1 MSSEQVPGASAQND
15 QEATGNWKL
24 ETGNSRQSRAD
35 ALLKEIQ
42 KEEGRS
48 GRLKIF
54 LGYSPGVGKTYSML
68 EEAHLLKRRG
78 DDVVV
83 GVVETHKRAETAEL
97 LKGLELIPCKSAD
110 YKGIRLEEFDLDAV
124 LARKPSGVLVDELAH
139 SNAPWSRHPK
149 RFQDVE
155 ELLAAGIDVYTTVN
169 VQHFESQNDI
179 IAKITGIRMQE
190 TVPDDLLDRA
200 DEVQVIDIPLE
211 ELFERLREGKVYI
224 PEQAK
229 QAMAGFFQRGNLVAL
244 REITLSVAAR
254 KMDSELLNYM
264 RAKAISSTWPAAGRL
279 MVCIGPTPTASQLV
293 RKAYRIAKDTNAEWF
308 AVYVAAPS
316 AAELS
321 PEQKTWLA
329 DAFNLAEEFGAHATT
344 LSGHDVVPG
353 LVRFARENNVSSILI
368 GKPRRSLL
376 EAVLRRSPVYQLMR
390 NQADFDLYLLAPT
403 VGEGGVQGS
412 KGSRVQAQTPE
423 PQNPWPLLRGYL
435 LTLPVLALA
444 TGLNLLLEHYVNP
457 VSLYSV
463 YLVAVILVAL
473 RYGTGPSVMA
483 SILSLLTFDFLFVE
497 PRLTLAMARPGDI
510 VSAIVFLLASIV
522 IGQLIRVTRR
532 QYAALQVRAE
542 RISLLE
548 EMSKELLSLP
558 PLELLIGNMAGQAGD
573 IHDSVTVLRT
583 TVLDDVGQTT
593 VRNLSKAVS
602 DPIVVLFGGSAAG
615 LRIWAKS
622 QPDLALSPEETAVA
636 EWTFGHGQPAGAG
649 TETLASVGF
658 FFIPMKSREQ
668 TIGVIGVKGDYQS
681 LLPEQR
687 HLIGAIANL
696 ASLSVARWVS
706 A

>member
-1 MSSEQVPGASAQND
+1 MNADIRPSP
-15 QEATGNWKL
+15 
-24 ETGNSRQSRAD
+24 D

-42 KEEGRS
+42 KEEGKS

-83 GVVETHKRAETAEL
+83 GVAETHKRAETAEL
-97 LKGLELIPCKSAD
+97 LKDLEVMPCKSAD
-110 YKGIRLEEFDLDAV
+110 YKGITLEEFDLDAV
-124 LARKPSGVLVDELAH
+124 LVRKPSVVLVDELAH
-139 SNAPWSRHPK
+139 TNAPWSRHPK
-149 RFQDVE
+149 RYQDVE

-169 VQHFESQNDI
+169 VQHFESQNDV
-179 IAKITGIRMQE
+179 IAKITGIRMHE

-279 MVCIGPTPTASQLV
+279 MVCIGPTPYASQLV

-308 AVYVAAPS
+308 AVYVSAPS

-344 LSGHDVVPG
+344 LSGFDIVPG

-368 GKPRRSLL
+368 GKPRRSLFGS
-376 EAVLRRSPVYQLMR
+376 AFNRSPIYRLMR
-390 NQADFDLYLLAPT
+390 DQTDFDLYLLAPT
-403 VGEGGVQGS
+403 IEEKAAPVRKAPRRRSGFS
-412 KGSRVQAQTPE
+412 A
-423 PQNPWPLLRGYL
+423 RGYL
-435 LTLPVLALA
+435 LALPVLALA

-457 VSLYSV
+457 VALYSV
-463 YLVAVILVAL
+463 YLVAVILIAL
-473 RYGTGPSVMA
+473 RFGTGPSVLA
-483 SILSLLTFDFLFVE
+483 SVLSLLAYDFFFTQ
-497 PRLTLAMARPGDI
+497 PRLTFVIVHPGDMLG
-510 VSAIVFLLASIV
+510 ALVFFLASIV
-522 IGQLIRVTRR
+522 VGQLIKVTQR
-532 QYAALQVRAE
+532 QFTALQLRAE
-542 RISLLE
+542 RISQLE
-548 EMSKELLSLP
+548 EMSRDLLALP
-558 PLELLIGNMAGQAGD
+558 PLEQLISGFVGQGSD
-573 IHDSVTVLRT
+573 VWDSVSVLRT

-593 VRNLSKAVS
+593 VRHLAKTVS
-602 DPIVVLFGGSAAG
+602 DPVVVLFKTKESG
-615 LRIWAKS
+615 LKVWARS
-622 QPDLALSPEETAVA
+622 EPELTLTPEETAVA
-636 EWTFGHGQPAGAG
+636 EWTLLHGEPAGAG
-649 TETLASVGF
+649 TETLASVAF
-658 FFIPMKSREQ
+658 FFIPMKTREQ
-668 TIGVIGVKGDYQS
+668 TIGVIGVRGDYQA

-696 ASLSVARWVS
+696 ASLSVSRWVN

>member
-1 MSSEQVPGASAQND
+1 MTDNRPSP
-15 QEATGNWKL
+15 
-24 ETGNSRQSRAD
+24 D

-42 KEEGRS
+42 KEEGKA
-48 GRLKIF
+48 GRLKVF

-97 LKGLELIPCKSAD
+97 LKDLEVIPYKSAD
-110 YKGIRLEEFDLDAV
+110 YKGITLAEFDLDAV
-124 LARKPSGVLVDELAH
+124 LARKPSVVLVDELAH
-139 SNAPWSRHPK
+139 TNAPWSRHPK

-155 ELLAAGIDVYTTVN
+155 ELLAAGIDVLTTVN
-169 VQHFESQNDI
+169 VQHFESQNDV
-179 IAKITGIRMQE
+179 IAKIAGIRMQE

-200 DEVQVIDIPLE
+200 DEVQVVDIPLE

-229 QAMAGFFQRGNLVAL
+229 QAMTGFFQRGNLVAL

-264 RAKAISSTWPAAGRL
+264 RAKAISSSWPAAGRL
-279 MVCIGPTPTASQLV
+279 MVCIGPTPTAGQLV

-316 AAELS
+316 ATELS
-321 PEQKTWLA
+321 SEQKTWLA

-344 LSGHDVVPG
+344 LSGFDIVPG
-353 LVRFARENNVSSILI
+353 LLRFARENNVSSILI
-368 GKPRRSLL
+368 GKPKRSLL
-376 EAVLRRSPVYQLMR
+376 QAMFIRSPIYRLMR
-390 NQADFDLYLLAPT
+390 EQTDYDLYLLAPT
-403 VGEGGVQGS
+403 VEEKTSSSSVP
-412 KGSRVQAQTPE
+412 R
-423 PQNPWPLLRGYL
+423 PLSPVPRPALSIRGYL
-435 LTLPVLALA
+435 LTLPVLAVA
-444 TGLNLLLEHYVNP
+444 TGLNLLLEQYVNP

-473 RYGTGPSVMA
+473 RWGTGPSVLA
-483 SILSLLTFDFLFVE
+483 SVLSLLTFDFLFVA
-497 PRLTLAMARPGDI
+497 PRFTLAMARPGDV
-510 VSAIVFLLASIV
+510 VSALVFFLASIV
-522 IGQLIRVTRR
+522 IGQLLRITRR
-532 QYAALQVRAE
+532 QYEALQVRAE
-542 RISLLE
+542 RISVLE
-548 EMSKELLSLP
+548 EMSKELLALP

-573 IHDSVTVLRT
+573 IRDSVSVLRT

-593 VRNLSKAVS
+593 VRNLSKAVT
-602 DPIVVLFGGSAAG
+602 DPIVILFGSSAAG
-615 LRIWAKS
+615 LRIWARS
-622 QPDLALSPEETAVA
+622 QPDLALTPEETAVA
-636 EWTFGHGQPAGAG
+636 EWTFEHGEPAGSG
-649 TETLASVGF
+649 TETLASIGF
-658 FFIPMKSREQ
+658 YFIPMKSREQ

>member
-1 MSSEQVPGASAQND
+1 MSSEQVPGATDRDEQK
-15 QEATGNWKL
+15 ATGNWKL
-24 ETGNSRQSRAD
+24 ETGDSRQGRAD

-42 KEEGRS
+42 KEEGKP

-97 LKGLELIPCKSAD
+97 LKDLELIPCKSTD
-110 YKGIRLEEFDLDAV
+110 YKGITLGEFDLDAV

-139 SNAPWSRHPK
+139 SNAPGSRHPK
-149 RFQDVE
+149 RYQDVE
-155 ELLAAGIDVYTTVN
+155 ELLAAGIDVYTTIN

-200 DEVQVIDIPLE
+200 DEVQVVDIPLE

-229 QAMAGFFQRGNLVAL
+229 QAMSGFFQRGNLVAL

-264 RAKAISSTWPAAGRL
+264 RAKAINSTWPAAGRL

-308 AVYVAAPS
+308 AVYVSTPS
-316 AAELS
+316 ATELS
-321 PEQKTWLA
+321 AQQKTWLA

-344 LSGHDVVPG
+344 LSGFDVVPG
-353 LVRFARENNVSSILI
+353 LLRFASENNVSSILI

-376 EAVLRRSPVYQLMR
+376 EALLNRSPIYRLMR
-390 NQADFDLYLLAPT
+390 AQTDFDLYLLAPT
-403 VGEGGVQGS
+403 VEEKASSSSVPRPPS
-412 KGSRVQAQTPE
+412 PVPRPALNV
-423 PQNPWPLLRGYL
+423 RGYL
-435 LTLPVLALA
+435 MTLPVLALA

-457 VSLYSV
+457 VALYSV

-473 RYGTGPSVMA
+473 RLGTGPSVLA
-483 SILSLLTFDFLFVE
+483 SVLSLLAYDFLFTE
-497 PRLTLAMARPGDI
+497 PRLTFVIVHPGDMLG
-510 VSAIVFLLASIV
+510 ALVFFLASIV
-522 IGQLIRVTRR
+522 VGQLIKVTQR
-532 QYAALQVRAE
+532 QFTALQLRAE
-542 RISLLE
+542 RISQLE
-548 EMSKELLSLP
+548 EMSRELLALP
-558 PLELLIGNMAGQAGD
+558 PLEQLISGFTGQSAD
-573 IHDSVTVLRT
+573 VWDSVSVLRT

-593 VRNLSKAVS
+593 VRHLAKAVS
-602 DPIVVLFGGSAAG
+602 DPVLVLFKTRESG
-615 LRIWAKS
+615 LKVWARS
-622 QPDLALSPEETAVA
+622 EPELTLTSEETAVA
-636 EWTFGHGQPAGAG
+636 EWTLLHGEPAGAG

-658 FFIPMKSREQ
+658 FFIPMKIREQ
-668 TIGVIGVKGDYQS
+668 TLGVIGVRGDFGS

>member
-1 MSSEQVPGASAQND
+1 MTDHTENRPSP
-15 QEATGNWKL
+15 
-24 ETGNSRQSRAD
+24 D
-35 ALLKEIQ
+35 ALLKEVQ
-42 KEEGRS
+42 KEEGKS

-68 EEAHLLKRRG
+68 EAAHLLKRRG

-83 GVVETHKRAETAEL
+83 GVVETHRRPETAEL
-97 LKGLELIPCKSAD
+97 LTDLEVIPCKSAD
-110 YKGIRLEEFDLDAV
+110 YKGITLEEFDLDAV
-124 LARKPSGVLVDELAH
+124 LARKPSVVLVDELAH

-169 VQHFESQNDI
+169 VQHFESQNDV

-200 DEVQVIDIPLE
+200 DEVQVVDIPLE

-224 PEQAK
+224 PEQAR
-229 QAMAGFFQRGNLVAL
+229 QAMSGFFQRGNLVAL

-308 AVYVAAPS
+308 AVYVSTPS
-316 AAELS
+316 AAALS
-321 PEQKTWLA
+321 SQQKTWLA

-344 LSGHDVVPG
+344 LSGFDVVPG

-368 GKPRRSLL
+368 GKPRRSII

-403 VGEGGVQGS
+403 VEE
-412 KGSRVQAQTPE
+412 KATPFR
-423 PQNPWPLLRGYL
+423 PATTRRPSFNFRGYL

-444 TGLNLLLEHYVNP
+444 TGLNLLLQRYVNP
-457 VSLYSV
+457 VALYSV

-473 RYGTGPSVMA
+473 RLGTGPSVLA
-483 SILSLLTFDFLFVE
+483 SVLSLLAYDFLFVE
-497 PRLTLAMARPGDI
+497 PKLTFVIVNPGDMLG
-510 VSAIVFLLASIV
+510 ALVFFVASIV
-522 IGQLIRVTRR
+522 VGQLIKVTQR
-532 QYAALQVRAE
+532 QFTALQLRSE
-542 RISLLE
+542 RISQLE
-548 EMSKELLSLP
+548 EMSRELLALP
-558 PLELLIGNMAGQAGD
+558 PLEQLISGFAGQSSDAW
-573 IHDSVTVLRT
+573 DSVSVLRT

-593 VRNLSKAVS
+593 VRHLAKAVT
-602 DPIVVLFGGSAAG
+602 DPIVVLFKTRDSG
-615 LRIWAKS
+615 LKLWARS
-622 QPDLALSPEETAVA
+622 EPDLTLTPEETAVA
-636 EWTFGHGQPAGAG
+636 EWTLLHGQPAGAG

-658 FFIPMKSREQ
+658 FFIPMKTREQ
-668 TIGVIGVKGDYQS
+668 TIGVIGVKGDYQT

-706 A
+706 AQPEPSDPNRLAL

>member
-1 MSSEQVPGASAQND
+1 
-15 QEATGNWKL
+15 
-24 ETGNSRQSRAD
+24 
-35 ALLKEIQ
+35 
-42 KEEGRS
+42 
-48 GRLKIF
+48 
-54 LGYSPGVGKTYSML
+54 
-68 EEAHLLKRRG
+68 
-78 DDVVV
+78 
-83 GVVETHKRAETAEL
+83 
-97 LKGLELIPCKSAD
+97 
-110 YKGIRLEEFDLDAV
+110 
-124 LARKPSGVLVDELAH
+124 
-139 SNAPWSRHPK
+139 
-149 RFQDVE
+149 
-155 ELLAAGIDVYTTVN
+155 
-169 VQHFESQNDI
+169 
-179 IAKITGIRMQE
+179 
-190 TVPDDLLDRA
+190 
-200 DEVQVIDIPLE
+200 
-211 ELFERLREGKVYI
+211 
-224 PEQAK
+224 
-229 QAMAGFFQRGNLVAL
+229 
-244 REITLSVAAR
+244 
-254 KMDSELLNYM
+254 
-264 RAKAISSTWPAAGRL
+264 

-308 AVYVAAPS
+308 AVYVSAPS

-344 LSGHDVVPG
+344 LSGYDVVPG

-368 GKPRRSLL
+368 GKPRRSLI

-403 VGEGGVQGS
+403 VEEKAAPVQTAS
-412 KGSRVQAQTPE
+412 PPRSDF
-423 PQNPWPLLRGYL
+423 NIRGYL
-435 LTLPVLALA
+435 LTLPVLVLA

-473 RYGTGPSVMA
+473 RWGTGPSVMA
-483 SILSLLTFDFLFVE
+483 SVLSLLSFDFLFVE

-510 VSAIVFLLASIV
+510 VSALVFLLASIV

-548 EMSKELLSLP
+548 EMSKELLALP

-573 IHDSVTVLRT
+573 VRDSITVLRT

-593 VRNLSKAVS
+593 VRNLSKAVA
-602 DPIVVLFGGSAAG
+602 DPIVILFGSSAAG
-615 LRIWAKS
+615 LRIWARS
-622 QPDLALSPEETAVA
+622 QPDLALTPEETAVA

-668 TIGVIGVKGDYQS
+668 TIGVIGVKGDFQS

>member
-1 MSSEQVPGASAQND
+1 MTDTRPSP
-15 QEATGNWKL
+15 
-24 ETGNSRQSRAD
+24 D
-35 ALLKEIQ
+35 ALLKEVQ
-42 KEEGRS
+42 KEEGKH

-83 GVVETHKRAETAEL
+83 GVVETHKRAETEEL
-97 LKGLELIPCKSAD
+97 LHDIEEIPCKSAD
-110 YKGIRLEEFDLDAV
+110 YKGITLDEFDLDAV
-124 LARKPSGVLVDELAH
+124 LARKPSVVLVDELAH

-149 RFQDVE
+149 RYQDVE
-155 ELLAAGIDVYTTVN
+155 ELLAAGIDVYTAVN
-169 VQHFESQNDI
+169 VQHFESQNDV

-200 DEVQVIDIPLE
+200 DEVQVVDIPLE

-308 AVYVAAPS
+308 AVYVVAPS
-316 AAELS
+316 ATELS
-321 PEQKTWLA
+321 PQQKTWLA

-344 LSGHDVVPG
+344 LSGFDVVPG
-353 LVRFARENNVSSILI
+353 LLRFARENNVASILI
-368 GKPRRSLL
+368 GKPRRSLIQ
-376 EAVLRRSPVYQLMR
+376 AMFIRSPIYRLMR
-390 NQADFDLYLLAPT
+390 DQTDFDLYLLAPT
-403 VGEGGVQGS
+403 VEEKSPSSSGP
-412 KGSRVQAQTPE
+412 R
-423 PQNPWPLLRGYL
+423 PLSPVPRPPLNLRGYL
-435 LTLPVLALA
+435 MTLPVLALV
-444 TGLNLLLEHYVNP
+444 TGLNLLLEQYVNP

-473 RYGTGPSVMA
+473 RWGTGPSVFA
-483 SILSLLTFDFLFVE
+483 SVLSLLTFDFLFVQ
-497 PRLTLAMARPGDI
+497 PKLTLVMGRPGD
-510 VSAIVFLLASIV
+510 VFSAIVFLLAAIV
-522 IGQLIRVTRR
+522 IGQLIGITRR
-532 QYAALQVRAE
+532 QYEALQVRAE

-548 EMSKELLSLP
+548 EMSKELLALP
-558 PLELLIGNMAGQAGD
+558 PLELLIGNMAGQTGD
-573 IHDSVTVLRT
+573 VHDSVSVLRT

-593 VRNLSKAVS
+593 VRNLSKAVT
-602 DPIVVLFGGSAAG
+602 DPILVLFGSSAAG
-615 LRIWAKS
+615 LRIWARS
-622 QPDLALSPEETAVA
+622 QPDLTLTPEETAVA
-636 EWTFGHGQPAGAG
+636 EWTFGHGEPAGAG

-658 FFIPMKSREQ
+658 YFIPMKSREQ
-668 TIGVIGVKGDYQS
+668 TIGVIGVRGHYGN

-696 ASLSVARWVS
+696 ASLSVSRWVS

>member
-1 MSSEQVPGASAQND
+1 MAENLDSELRPNP
-15 QEATGNWKL
+15 
-24 ETGNSRQSRAD
+24 D

-42 KEEGRS
+42 KEEGKS

-78 DDVVV
+78 DDVVA

-97 LKGLELIPCKSAD
+97 LTDIEVIPAKSAD

-124 LARKPSGVLVDELAH
+124 LARKPTVVLVDELAH

-200 DEVQVIDIPLE
+200 DEVQVVDIPLE

-244 REITLSVAAR
+244 REITLGVAAR

-279 MVCIGPTPTASQLV
+279 MVCIGPTPTANQLV
-293 RKAYRIAKDTNAEWF
+293 RKAYRIAKDTNTEWF

-344 LSGHDVVPG
+344 LSGYDIVPG

-403 VGEGGVQGS
+403 VEE
-412 KGSRVQAQTPE
+412 KTAPAQTVP
-423 PQNPWPLLRGYL
+423 PRRSDFNIRGYL

-473 RYGTGPSVMA
+473 RYGTGPSVLA
-483 SILSLLTFDFLFVE
+483 SVLSLVAFNVLFVE
-497 PRLTLAMARPGDI
+497 PKLSLVMARPGDI
-510 VSAIVFLLASIV
+510 VSALVFFLASIV
-522 IGQLIRVTRR
+522 IGQLLRVTRR
-532 QYAALQVRAE
+532 QYEALQVRAE

-573 IHDSVTVLRT
+573 VRDSVTVLRT

-593 VRNLSKAVS
+593 VRNLSKAGS
-602 DPIVVLFGGSAAG
+602 DPIVILFGSSAPA

-636 EWTFGHGQPAGAG
+636 EWTFGHGEPAGAG

-668 TIGVIGVKGDYQS
+668 TIGVIGVKGNYET

>member
-1 MSSEQVPGASAQND
+1 MNADNRPSP
-15 QEATGNWKL
+15 
-24 ETGNSRQSRAD
+24 D
-35 ALLKEIQ
+35 ALLKEVQ
-42 KEEGRS
+42 KEEGKS

-83 GVVETHKRAETAEL
+83 GVVETHRRPETTEL
-97 LKGLELIPCKSAD
+97 LTDLEVIPCKSAD
-110 YKGIRLEEFDLDAV
+110 YKGITLEEFDLDAV
-124 LARKPSGVLVDELAH
+124 LARKPSVVLVDELAH
-139 SNAPWSRHPK
+139 TNAPGSRHPK

-200 DEVQVIDIPLE
+200 DEVQVVDIPLE

-344 LSGHDVVPG
+344 LSGYDVVPG

-368 GKPRRSLL
+368 GKPRRSMI

-403 VGEGGVQGS
+403 VEEKAAPARTAPPRRS
-412 KGSRVQAQTPE
+412 DF
-423 PQNPWPLLRGYL
+423 NIRGYL

-473 RYGTGPSVMA
+473 RYGTGPSVVA
-483 SILSLLTFDFLFVE
+483 SVLSLLSFDFLFVE

-510 VSAIVFLLASIV
+510 VSALVFLLASIV

-573 IHDSVTVLRT
+573 VRDSITVLRT

-593 VRNLSKAVS
+593 VRNLSKAVT
-602 DPIVVLFGGSAAG
+602 DPIVILFGNSAAG
-615 LRIWAKS
+615 LRIWARS
-622 QPDLALSPEETAVA
+622 QPDLALTPEETAVA

-649 TETLASVGF
+649 TETLASIGF

-668 TIGVIGVKGDYQS
+668 TIGVIGVKGDFQS

>member
-1 MSSEQVPGASAQND
+1 MND
-15 QEATGNWKL
+15 DARP
-24 ETGNSRQSRAD
+24 SPD
-35 ALLKEIQ
+35 ALLKEVE
-42 KEEGRS
+42 KEEGKS

-68 EEAHLLKRRG
+68 EAAHLLKRRG

-83 GVVETHKRAETAEL
+83 GVVETHRRPETAEL
-97 LKGLELIPCKSAD
+97 LTDLEVIPCKSAD
-110 YKGIRLEEFDLDAV
+110 YKGITLEEFDLDAV
-124 LARKPSGVLVDELAH
+124 LARKPSVVLVDELAH

-279 MVCIGPTPTASQLV
+279 MVCIGPTPYASQLV

-308 AVYVAAPS
+308 AVYVSTPS

-321 PEQKTWLA
+321 SQQKTWLA

-344 LSGHDVVPG
+344 LSGFDVVPG

-368 GKPRRSLL
+368 GKPRRSII

-403 VGEGGVQGS
+403 VEEKSAPVRTAPRRRPS
-412 KGSRVQAQTPE
+412 LNV
-423 PQNPWPLLRGYL
+423 RGYL
-435 LTLPVLALA
+435 MTLPVLALA
-444 TGLNLLLEHYVNP
+444 TGLNLLLQRYVNP
-457 VSLYSV
+457 VALYSV

-473 RYGTGPSVMA
+473 RYGTGPSVLA
-483 SILSLLTFDFLFVE
+483 SVLSLLAYDFFFIEPTLTFV
-497 PRLTLAMARPGDI
+497 MVNPGDI
-510 VSAIVFLLASIV
+510 LGALVFFVASIV
-522 IGQLIRVTRR
+522 VGQLIKVTQR
-532 QYAALQVRAE
+532 QFTALQVRAE
-542 RISLLE
+542 RISQLE
-548 EMSKELLSLP
+548 EMSRELLALP
-558 PLELLIGNMAGQAGD
+558 PLEQLISGFGAQTTD
-573 IHDSVTVLRT
+573 IWDSVSVLRT

-593 VRNLSKAVS
+593 VRHLAKTVS
-602 DPIVVLFGGSAAG
+602 DPVVVLFKTKEPG
-615 LRIWAKS
+615 LKVWARS
-622 QPDLALSPEETAVA
+622 EPDLALTPEETAVA
-636 EWTFGHGQPAGAG
+636 EWTLLHGEPAGAG

-658 FFIPMKSREQ
+658 FFIPMKTREQ

>member
-1 MSSEQVPGASAQND
+1 MIENRPSP
-15 QEATGNWKL
+15 
-24 ETGNSRQSRAD
+24 D
-35 ALLKEIQ
+35 ALLKEVE
-42 KEEGRS
+42 KEEGKS

-68 EEAHLLKRRG
+68 EQAHLLKRRG

-97 LKGLELIPCKSAD
+97 LTDLEVMPCKSAD
-110 YKGIRLEEFDLDAV
+110 YKGITLEEFDLDAV
-124 LARKPSGVLVDELAH
+124 LARKPSVVLVDELAH

-149 RFQDVE
+149 RYQDVE

-229 QAMAGFFQRGNLVAL
+229 QAMTGFFQRGNLVAL

-279 MVCIGPTPTASQLV
+279 MVCIGPTPYASQLV

-308 AVYVAAPS
+308 AVYVAAPNAAGLS
-316 AAELS
+316 AQ
-321 PEQKTWLA
+321 QKTWLA
-329 DAFNLAEEFGAHATT
+329 DAFNLAEEFGAHPAT
-344 LSGHDVVPG
+344 LSGYDVVPG

-368 GKPRRSLL
+368 GKPGRSII

-412 KGSRVQAQTPE
+412 EGSRVQARTPG
-423 PQNPWPLLRGYL
+423 PQNPWTHLRGYVM
-435 LTLPVLALA
+435 TLPVLALA

-457 VSLYSV
+457 VALYSI

-473 RYGTGPSVMA
+473 RFGTGPSVMA
-483 SILSLLTFDFLFVE
+483 SILSLLAYDFFFTEPKLTFVIVH
-497 PRLTLAMARPGDI
+497 PGDLLG
-510 VSAIVFLLASIV
+510 ALVFFLASIV
-522 IGQLIRVTRR
+522 VGQLIKVTRR
-532 QYAALQVRAE
+532 QFTALQLRAE
-542 RISLLE
+542 RISQLE
-548 EMSKELLSLP
+548 EMSRDLLALP
-558 PLELLIGNMAGQAGD
+558 PLEQLIGGFVGQVGEVGD
-573 IHDSVTVLRT
+573 SLSVLRT

-593 VRNLSKAVS
+593 VRHLAKTVS
-602 DPIVVLFGGSAAG
+602 DPVVVLFKTKESG
-615 LRIWAKS
+615 LRVWARS
-622 QPDLALSPEETAVA
+622 EPELTLTPEETAVA
-636 EWTFGHGQPAGAG
+636 EWTLLHGEPAGAG

-658 FFIPMKSREQ
+658 FFIPMKTREQ
-668 TIGVIGVKGDYQS
+668 TIGVIGVRGDYGN

>member
-1 MSSEQVPGASAQND
+1 MTDIRPSP
-15 QEATGNWKL
+15 
-24 ETGNSRQSRAD
+24 D

-42 KEEGRS
+42 KEEGKP

-54 LGYSPGVGKTYSML
+54 LGYSPGVGKTYTML

-83 GVVETHKRAETAEL
+83 GVVETHKRAETEEL
-97 LKGLELIPCKSAD
+97 LKDLEVIRCKSAD
-110 YKGIRLEEFDLDAV
+110 YKGITLDEFDLDAV
-124 LARKPSGVLVDELAH
+124 LARRPSVVLVDELAH
-139 SNAPWSRHPK
+139 TNAPWSRHPK
-149 RFQDVE
+149 RYQDVE
-155 ELLAAGIDVYTTVN
+155 ELLTAGIDVYTTVN
-169 VQHFESQNDI
+169 VQHFESQNDV

-279 MVCIGPTPTASQLV
+279 MVCIGPTPYASQLV

-308 AVYVAAPS
+308 AVYVSAPS
-316 AAELS
+316 AAGLS
-321 PEQKTWLA
+321 PQQKTWLA

-344 LSGHDVVPG
+344 LSGFDIVPG

-376 EAVLRRSPVYQLMR
+376 QAAFSRSPTYRLMR
-390 NQADFDLYLLAPT
+390 DQTDFDLYLLAPT
-403 VGEGGVQGS
+403 VEEKTAPVRPA
-412 KGSRVQAQTPE
+412 SRPRSGFNV
-423 PQNPWPLLRGYL
+423 RGHL
-435 LTLPVLALA
+435 FTLPVLALA

-473 RYGTGPSVMA
+473 RWGTGPSVLA
-483 SILSLLTFDFLFVE
+483 SVLSLLSFDFLFVE
-497 PRLTLAMARPGDI
+497 PKLTLVMARPGDI
-510 VSAIVFLLASIV
+510 VSALVFLLASIV
-522 IGQLIRVTRR
+522 IGQLIRITRR
-532 QYAALQVRAE
+532 QYEALQVRAE

-548 EMSKELLSLP
+548 EMSKDLLALP
-558 PLELLIGNMAGQAGD
+558 PLEQLISGFAGQGAD
-573 IHDSVTVLRT
+573 MWDSVSVLRT

-593 VRNLSKAVS
+593 VRHLAKTVS
-602 DPIVVLFGGSAAG
+602 DPVVVLFRTKESG
-615 LRIWAKS
+615 LKVWARS
-622 QPDLALSPEETAVA
+622 EPELVLTPEETAVA
-636 EWTFGHGQPAGAG
+636 EWTLLHGEPAGAG
-649 TETLASVGF
+649 TETLASVGL
-658 FFIPMKSREQ
+658 FFIPMKTREQ
-668 TIGVIGVKGDYQS
+668 TLGVIGVRGDYGN